1 MLVEI
6 RVCKPIDENT
16 SEFEHCF
23 YSSNLD
29 KLIYK
34 LQEIFAQEQ
43 QNNNN
48 NNNNQGENK
57 Q

>member
-6 RVCKPIDENT
+6 RVCKPIDENAA
-16 SEFEHCF
+16 EFEHVF

-34 LQEIFAQEQ
+34 LHELFAQEQ
-43 QNNNN
+43 QQQQ
-48 NNNNQGENK
+48 NNNQGENK
-57 Q
+57 

>member
-16 SEFEHCF
+16 AEFEHVF

-34 LQEIFAQEQ
+34 LHELFAQEQ
-43 QNNNN
+43 QQQQ
-48 NNNNQGENK
+48 NNNQGEKNNGI
-57 Q
+57 

>member
-16 SEFEHCF
+16 AEFEHCF

-34 LQEIFAQEQ
+34 LHELFAQEQ
-43 QNNNN
+43 QQQNN